1 MAGGRKGKRDE
12 KKPFKKRKADDDE
25 ITILDDNED
34 TNDGNEKVVMQIL
47 WEKSVTT
54 NNVVEFGHLI
64 MLLHSFCLGKT
75 GYALS

>member
-34 TNDGNEKVVMQIL
+34 TNDGNEKVITQIL
-47 WEKSVTT
+47 WEKNGDSKYCSRVWSSDHASAF
-54 NNVVEFGHLI
+54 VLFR
-64 MLLHSFCLGKT
+64 
-75 GYALS
+75 

>member
-34 TNDGNEKVVMQIL
+34 TNDGNEKVVMQIWYFAKKL
-47 WEKSVTT
+47 ATT
-54 NNVVEFGHLI
+54 NSRVWSSDHGL
-64 MLLHSFCLGKT
+64 SCFCIRLV
-75 GYALS
+75 

>member
-34 TNDGNEKVVMQIL
+34 TNDGNEKVVMQ
-47 WEKSVTT
+47 
-54 NNVVEFGHLI
+54 
-64 MLLHSFCLGKT
+64 MLCKNIGDNK
-75 GYALS
+75 

>member
-34 TNDGNEKVVMQIL
+34 TNDGNEKVVTQIL
-47 WEKSVTT
+47 CKKIGDNKLSSLVIWSRIVT
-54 NNVVEFGHLI
+54 
-64 MLLHSFCLGKT
+64 LLYSFCLGRT
-75 GYALS
+75 G

>member
-34 TNDGNEKVVMQIL
+34 TNDGNEKVVTQIL
-47 WEKSVTT
+47 CKKIGNNKKSSWV
-54 NNVVEFGHLI
+54 I
-64 MLLHSFCLGKT
+64 
-75 GYALS
+75 

>member
-34 TNDGNEKVVMQIL
+34 TNDGNEKVVTQIL
-47 WEKSVTT
+47 CKKSATT
-54 NNVVEFGHLI
+54 NTVDELGHLI
-64 MLLHSFCLGKT
+64 TDFHASAFVLFG
-75 GYALS
+75 

>member
-34 TNDGNEKVVMQIL
+34 TNDGNEKVVTQIL
-47 WEKSVTT
+47 CKKSAKKSV
-54 NNVVEFGHLI
+54 EFALLI
-64 MLLHSFCLGKT
+64 ADFRASVFV
-75 GYALS
+75 

>member
-34 TNDGNEKVVMQIL
+34 TNDGNEKVVTQIL
-47 WEKSVTT
+47 CKKIGD
-54 NNVVEFGHLI
+54 N
-64 MLLHSFCLGKT
+64 K
-75 GYALS
+75 LSSLVI

>member
-34 TNDGNEKVVMQIL
+34 TNDGNEKVVR
-47 WEKSVTT
+47 
-54 NNVVEFGHLI
+54 HLP
-64 MLLHSFCLGKT
+64 CQV
-75 GYALS
+75 